1 MRLAG
6 HVTCLIKMRKAYRVL
21 IGNSERRR
29 LLEDLELAGKIILKL
44 YLNSVA
50 SSCTR
55 FIAVK
60 MGDQWRVL

>member
-29 LLEDLELAGKIILKL
+29 LFGRPRVSWEDNIKIVLK
-44 YLNSVA
+44 
-50 SSCTR
+50 
-55 FIAVK
+55 
-60 MGDQWRVL
+60 